1 MSHNKKYIKKKF
13 KVMFGN
19 MKSPIMY
26 AELLQ
31 RGNETFPLHNGKYT
45 KTYVNED
52 NEITSAYI
60 TLDEYAAALG
70 HILLRKD
77 GYKYFENT
85 NNNNTDIAI

>member
-19 MKSPIMY
+19 MKSPTMY

-45 KTYVNED
+45 KTYVNTD

-85 NNNNTDIAI
+85 DNNNTDIAI